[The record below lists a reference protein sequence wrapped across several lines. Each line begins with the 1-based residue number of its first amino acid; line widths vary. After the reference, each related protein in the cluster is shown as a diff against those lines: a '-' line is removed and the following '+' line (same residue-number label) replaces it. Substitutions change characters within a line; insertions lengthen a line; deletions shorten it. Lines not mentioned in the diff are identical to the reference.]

1 MKVIRNI
8 IFSCGVICLGSYSYA
23 DTTQTQSNINT
34 PQKNPPKVVNESA
47 PVTTAPE
54 QTDDKSPL
62 TGNFDITTNYVFR
75 GVSNSNNNPAF
86 QGGLTYTFLT
96 TGIYLNVWGSNVDFL
111 DPQGHIATVEADTII
126 GITNSINDNW
136 SYNINF
142 DRYNYPKAS
151 AANYNELIAA
161 LTYKIFTATI
171 GESLNV
177 YGSHSNGT
185 YYNGLFAIPLS
196 EKIFHFSDLQAQA
209 SWGHYSLPRN
219 AGLYSYSDV
228 MVGLQKT
235 IKQYVMALQYTNT
248 NHKGHT
254 PGLDTGT
261 LIATLTVNF

>member
-1 MKVIRNI
+1 MKVTHHIILACGLTCIGSLCHATTAQTQGNI
-8 IFSCGVICLGSYSYA
+8 DTAKQTSVKITDESATIEAPPA
-23 DTTQTQSNINT
+23 DTTQ
-34 PQKNPPKVVNESA
+34 
-47 PVTTAPE
+47 
-54 QTDDKSPL
+54 SPL

-75 GVSNSNNNPAF
+75 GISNSNNNPAF

-111 DPQGHIATVEADTII
+111 DVYGNQATVEADTVA
-126 GITNSINDNW
+126 GVGNNINDNW
-136 SYNINF
+136 SYDISF
-142 DRYNYPKAS
+142 QRYNYPKAS
-151 AANYNELIAA
+151 AANYNEVIAA

-171 GESLNV
+171 GDSLNV
-177 YGSHSNGT
+177 YGSHSNGI
-185 YYNGLFAIPLS
+185 YYNGLFVIPIS
-196 EKIFHFSDLQAQA
+196 EHIFHLSDLELQG

-248 NHKGHT
+248 NHKAHM